1 MLTADQVRV
10 VPFAAVLP
18 DGRSLPAFNLCYFKS
33 PRDNNTSL
41 PWRAQLRVRRAVADN
56 FVLCLLPLPGEQ
68 TGKFGIS
75 IAEALDEVWRDPAR
89 VVAVAPYDHLG
100 EPLVCY
106 GTDLRMFW
114 AEGPVNGLQGAT

>member
-18 DGRSLPAFNLCYFKS
+18 DGRNLPAFDLCYFKW
-33 PRDNNTSL
+33 PRDNNTSP

-56 FVLCLLPLPGEQ
+56 FVLCLLPLPGESV
-68 TGKFGIS
+68 GKFGIS
-75 IAEALDEVWRDPAR
+75 LDEALDEAWRDPAR
-89 VVAVAPYDHLG
+89 VVAVAPYDRDG
-100 EPLVCY
+100 EPLVCD

>member
-18 DGRSLPAFNLCYFKS
+18 DGRNLPALDLCYFVS
-33 PRDNNTSL
+33 PRDYGVA
-41 PWRAQLRVRRAVADN
+41 PRERAQLRVRRAVADN

-68 TGKFGIS
+68 SGKFGIS
-75 IAEALDEVWRDPAR
+75 IAEALDEAWRDPAR
-89 VVAVAPYDHLG
+89 VVAVAPYDRDG
-100 EPLVCY
+100 KPLVCDD
-106 GTDLRMFW
+106 TDLRMFW

>member
-56 FVLCLLPLPGEQ
+56 FVMCLLPLPGESV
-68 TGKFGIS
+68 GKFGIS
-75 IAEALDEVWRDPAR
+75 LDEALDEAWRDSTR
-89 VVAVAPYDHLG
+89 VVVVAPYDDAG
-100 EPLVCY
+100 EPLVCD

>member
-1 MLTADQVRV
+1 M
-10 VPFAAVLP
+10 
-18 DGRSLPAFNLCYFKS
+18 PACNLCAFAS
-33 PRDNNTSL
+33 PRDNGASP

-68 TGKFGIS
+68 SGKFGIS
-75 IAEALDEVWRDPAR
+75 IAEALDEAWRDPAH

>member
-10 VPFAAVLP
+10 VPFASVLP
-18 DGRSLPAFNLCYFKS
+18 DGRNLPAFNLCAFTT
-33 PRDNNTSL
+33 PRDNSIA
-41 PWRAQLRVRRAVADN
+41 PRERAQLRVRRAVADN
-56 FVLCLLPLPGEQ
+56 FVMCLLPLPGESV
-68 TGKFGIS
+68 GKFGIPLG
-75 IAEALDEVWRDPAR
+75 EALDVAWRDPAR
-89 VVAVAPYDHLG
+89 VVVVAPYDHLG